1 MTWILA
7 SLIAAF
13 FLGLYEL
20 CNKHAVGGNA
30 VFPVIFLGTLCSA
43 TVWATLFVVDAVR
56 PGLLTSALTVDPLTW
71 RQHGQILVK
80 SVIVA
85 ISWVFTYF
93 AVKHLP
99 VSIAGPVRS
108 TGPLWTFTGALVFF
122 AERPTLSQTLGVVVT
137 LLAFWALSLAGRAE
151 GIRFHRDKWIGFLA
165 LGTLLGSVS
174 GLYDKH
180 LMGTL
185 QFRASTVQAWFQFYL
200 VLLFLPLVIGWKRR
214 WWVRGE
220 FHWRWSIPFIGLT
233 LLVSDYLYFWALR
246 DPEALVSVVTAI
258 RRTSVLVGFA
268 GGLLW
273 LGERNGWKKLPAV
286 LGLLAGVALIVLG

>member
-30 VFPVIFLGTLCSA
+30 VFPVIFLGTVCSA
-43 TVWATLFVVDAVR
+43 AVWAGLIGVDRLSPGTLAAAF
-56 PGLLTSALTVDPLTW
+56 TVDPLSW
-71 RQHGQILVK
+71 KQHGQILVK

-85 ISWVFTYF
+85 VSWVFTYF

-108 TGPLWTFTGALVFF
+108 TGPLWTFTGALVLFG
-122 AERPTLSQTLGVVVT
+122 ERPHFWQTVGVVVI

-151 GIRFHRDKWIGFLA
+151 GIAFHRDKWIGFLA

-200 VLLFLPLVIGWKRR
+200 VLLFLPIVIGWKRR

-246 DPEALVSVVTAI
+246 NPEALVSVVTAI
-258 RRTSVLVGFA
+258 RRTSVLVGFV
-268 GGLLW
+268 GGLFW

-286 LGLLAGVALIVLG
+286 LGLLAGVAMIVMG